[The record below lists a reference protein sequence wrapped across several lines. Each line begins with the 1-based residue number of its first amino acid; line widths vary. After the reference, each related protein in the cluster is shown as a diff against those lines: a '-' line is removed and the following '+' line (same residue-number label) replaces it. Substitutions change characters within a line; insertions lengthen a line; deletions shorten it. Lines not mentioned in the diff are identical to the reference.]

1 MNRLFFAIIILFSI
15 SCAAT
20 NRAVNKTSAEIIT
33 KSPNI
38 LFIHTD
44 DLGYHD
50 LGFTGSKIY
59 QTPNIDKLAK
69 EGLTFEQAY
78 SNYPRCTPSRYGL
91 ITSTYPVNEDHGHL
105 AGISEDKLFI
115 SYFGKAGY
123 NSAYVGKWHLG
134 GEENSPKGLGFTY
147 SFAAGHA
154 GGVPTRFY
162 PFNTE
167 KAKKQG
173 KKDKLVEDVEEAGK
187 EGDYISDLMTTKTI
201 DFIKNNG
208 KNKPFF
214 AMLAFYSVHT
224 PIEAK
229 PADRARNVKEI
240 AAFNFGDT
248 PEYIKE
254 GDGRRKMRQDDP
266 DYAGMV
272 ENVDENVG
280 RLIQT
285 LEDLG
290 IADNTI
296 IVFSSDHGGLSNDGN
311 KRERHLATTNLPL
324 KAGKGHL
331 YEGGIRVPLIFR
343 WKKKIKPQVDK
354 DNIIVGMDVMPTLVD
369 LATGQK
375 MEGVDG
381 KSYVPVLNKKE
392 SWKDRTVFWHSRKA
406 RPYSTGDS
414 ECSVI
419 RSGDYKLMHFF
430 KDDRI
435 ELYNLKKDISEENNL
450 AAAEPARKENMLQK
464 LNTWKT
470 TYLIPDKMDMKRR
483 AIRAKKAKEKKD
495 TNE

>member
-1 MNRLFFAIIILFSI
+1 MKINVFLFLAILFCI
-15 SCAAT
+15 GCTAT
-20 NRAVNKTSAEIIT
+20 KDQQIVTTNIKPP
-33 KSPNI
+33 KSNNQKPNI

-50 LGFTGSKIY
+50 LSFTGSKIY
-59 QTPNIDKLAK
+59 QTPNIDKLAQ

-78 SNYPRCTPSRYGL
+78 SSYPRCTPSRYGL
-91 ITSTYPVNEDHGHL
+91 ISGTYPVNEDYGNL
-105 AGISEDKLFI
+105 ADIADDKMFIKLF
-115 SYFGKAGY
+115 GQAGY
-123 NSAYVGKWHLG
+123 NSSYIGKWHLG
-134 GEENSPKGLGFTY
+134 GEENSPKGLGFSH

-187 EGDYISDLMTTKTI
+187 EGDYISDLLTTKTI
-201 DFIKNNG
+201 DFIKNND
-208 KNKPFF
+208 KSKPFF

-224 PIEAK
+224 PLEAK
-229 PADRARNVKEI
+229 PLDRARNVKEI
-240 AAFNFGDT
+240 SAFDFGDT

-254 GDGRRKMRQDDP
+254 GEGRRKMRQDDP

-280 RLIQT
+280 RLLQT
-285 LEDLG
+285 LEDMG
-290 IADNTI
+290 IDDNTI

-311 KRERHLATTNLPL
+311 KRERHLATTNYPL
-324 KAGKGHL
+324 RAGKGHL
-331 YEGGIRVPLIFR
+331 YEGGIRVPLIIH
-343 WKKKIKPQVDK
+343 WKKKIKPQVDTE
-354 DNIIVGMDVMPTLVD
+354 NIILGMDLMPTLVD

-381 KSYVPVLNKKE
+381 KSYVAVLNNKE
-392 SWKDRTVFWHSRKA
+392 SWKNRAVFWHSKKA

-414 ECSVI
+414 KCSVI
-419 RSGDYKLMHFF
+419 RSGDYKLLHFF
-430 KDDRI
+430 NDNRI

-450 AAAEPARKENMLQK
+450 AEKEPERRKAMLQELK
-464 LNTWKT
+464 AWKVA
-470 TYLIPDKMDMKRR
+470 YLIPEKMDMK
-483 AIRAKKAKEKKD
+483 KKAIKRKK
-495 TNE
+495 N